1 MQTRI
6 EGHEGWVEVT
16 RDGVSVLAKGD
27 ETLVERI
34 TAALDAADGD
44 DLADVVVDELSAGG
58 VRRTPDFALVD
69 HASGRVLVRGSAVV
83 RHTAADGS
91 SREVTAPTRGPW
103 ADEDVDTDGEVT
115 LVTGEAA
122 AEPVAAVAGVETDNP
137 ETDAAERVAD
147 SGAPAPVVVP
157 APEAAAQQAPV
168 ADERTDAAETDAEPA
183 DEPVGIEPAEAEQ
196 QIDGEQVDEPSPE
209 TPVDDAPFAPDEAPQ
224 APAESDET
232 PDPEAA
238 VETPGAPNEAPAASA
253 TPASTGQPADQPA
266 GWAMPSV
273 FGGGQPSDGSSD
285 RPSEQQRPQ
294 LSVVPDPVA
303 AAQQREQG
311 EEPTPVDEGAVIE
324 TPAPEGRSIGAGE
337 ATPVADLTDEPAAD
351 AAPAAGMP
359 DGAAQGAT
367 TPAAVGGASGD
378 DEELPSFDFLFGT
391 THSHRSSLLAGME
404 EDEAQAEAIDSG
416 PVAAAGGF
424 QPQDNPA
431 NATLAPPSE
440 DEEIDRPAGPR
451 GPTIG
456 ALPGGLPPMP
466 GSAPARE
473 DSPAGAPGQEDSPA
487 DAAGGAPAGDPG
499 HFVSGAVTGG
509 SPEQGPAATPAA
521 ASPDSSA
528 EPARPDDAEP
538 ARSEERPA
546 VFGAMTGREP
556 GPAPSTPPSA
566 PSFGVQ
572 SARDDAPGHEPGGN
586 VRPLFRDGHL
596 VGSRV
601 PQAGGSADEASTAQ
615 PVGGAPAPHGAA
627 AAAAPA
633 PAAGGAAG
641 ASSAPAAGPADHA
654 AGGEPPSSS
663 GEGVISSVPWGDGG
677 TGSMPGGVP
686 AMPGLPGSMP
696 GLPTPDLGPAQ
707 PAQQVAPA
715 VDADTGDIPTGPMV
729 LAVRCS
735 RGHHNAPHATRCR
748 VCGQDL
754 PSQQPEQTPRPALGQ
769 LRLST
774 GDVVTLDRGV
784 LIGRAPRA
792 AAEASGARAPHLVR
806 ISSPDNEIS
815 RNHVEIVLDGWHVL
829 VRDLGST
836 NGTTVALPGSSPV
849 RVRPGDQQ
857 TIEPGTTITL
867 ADQVSMVFEVTG

>member
-34 TAALDAADGD
+34 TAALDAADDD

-58 VRRTPDFALVD
+58 VRRTPDFALVE

-91 SREVTAPTRGPW
+91 SREVAAPTRGPW

-115 LVTGEAA
+115 LVTGVAA
-122 AEPVAAVAGVETDNP
+122 AEEVPVAE
-137 ETDAAERVAD
+137 ERAD
-147 SGAPAPVVVP
+147 TEQVDESSPGTPADDAPAAPDEAPPAGADEVP
-157 APEAAAQQAPV
+157 APEA
-168 ADERTDAAETDAEPA
+168 TD
-183 DEPVGIEPAEAEQ
+183 
-196 QIDGEQVDEPSPE
+196 
-209 TPVDDAPFAPDEAPQ
+209 
-224 APAESDET
+224 
-232 PDPEAA
+232 
-238 VETPGAPNEAPAASA
+238 ETPGAPDDAGPASE
-253 TPASTGQPADQPA
+253 TPAGTAQQPA
-266 GWAMPSV
+266 GWALPSV
-273 FGGGQPSDGSSD
+273 FGGAEPSDG
-285 RPSEQQRPQ
+285 PSEQQRPQ

-303 AAQQREQG
+303 AARQREQG
-311 EEPTPVDEGAVIE
+311 EEPMPVDEGAVIE
-324 TPAPEGRSIGAGE
+324 TPAPKGRSIGAGE
-337 ATPVADLTDEPAAD
+337 ATPVADLTDEPAAESAPATTGD
-351 AAPAAGMP
+351 AAADDAPGDATGGTTARTAGS
-359 DGAAQGAT
+359 AN
-367 TPAAVGGASGD
+367 GD

-404 EDEAQAEAIDSG
+404 EDEALAEAIDSG

-451 GPTIG
+451 EPTIG
-456 ALPGGLPPMP
+456 AMPGGLPPMP

-473 DSPAGAPGQEDSPA
+473 DSPVDTHGQEDSPA
-487 DAAGGAPAGDPG
+487 AGAPAGDPG
-499 HFVSGAVTGG
+499 HFVSGAAAGG
-509 SPEQGPAATPAA
+509 PSRQEPAA
-521 ASPDSSA
+521 ASPEISA
-528 EPARPDDAEP
+528 EPARPADAEP
-538 ARSEERPA
+538 APSDGRSA

-556 GPAPSTPPSA
+556 GPAPST

-601 PQAGGSADEASTAQ
+601 PHAGGSADEASPAQ
-615 PVGGAPAPHGAA
+615 PVGGAAAPRD

-641 ASSAPAAGPADHA
+641 ASSAPAGSPADHA

-707 PAQQVAPA
+707 PDQQVAPA
-715 VDADTGDIPTGPMV
+715 ADADTGDIPTGPMV